1 MLHPPGFTQFF
12 GDIRQWGANLH
23 GWVAFPVA
31 FTRFRRLITNHQGVG
46 FMQSKSTEYNSLTGY
61 TLDVDDNSSQQND
74 AQWIAIGV

>member
-1 MLHPPGFTQFF
+1 MTATHNGSPLGN
-12 GDIRQWGANLH
+12 RQWGANIH

-31 FTRFRRLITNHQGVG
+31 FTSFRRLITNHQGVG
-46 FMQSKSTEYNSLTGY
+46 FMQSKSAEYNSLTGY

>member
-1 MLHPPGFTQFF
+1 MTATHNGSPLGN
-12 GDIRQWGANLH
+12 RQWGANIH

-31 FTRFRRLITNHQGVG
+31 FTSFRRLITNHQGVD
-46 FMQSKSTEYNSLTGY
+46 FMQSKSAEYNSLTGY